1 MKYPLSN
8 RPHVPPQYLS
18 TPGSLLSGDGDL
30 PSQYEALLAALDEE
44 AAALDGEL
52 AGREAASGELLARM
66 RNTKS
71 AITARM
77 DAMQA
82 ALQAAREAESDV
94 RRQAADKDIA
104 ILKLQQQMA
113 QLAAAAEAGGGG
125 EEGLPMGNGSGQLAG
140 LGVDLIGGG
149 IVDVAASDAVIS
161 ALRRD
166 LDAAHERLQAAGRQ
180 LREAQDRAEA
190 AEAEVRVGLEHILSR
205 TPMNRAFS
213 TSMVDTLV
221 LPLGF
226 GTLTVAVFNRCAAPR
241 CPGCGA
247 CCLRP
252 APRWPPSG
260 ASSPPTT
267 ACWQMRRPP

>member
-1 MKYPLSN
+1 MQTVTNAFAQHTGNAFPRQPSRHFDWSQAVPKRS
-8 RPHVPPQYLS
+8 HVPSPPPPA
-18 TPGSLLSGDGDL
+18 PGSLLSGDGDL

-125 EEGLPMGNGSGQLAG
+125 GEGVAKGDGSGQRAG

-149 IVDVAASDAVIS
+149 VVDVAASDAVIA

-190 AEAEVRVGLEHILSR
+190 AEAEVRTFRSH
-205 TPMNRAFS
+205 
-213 TSMVDTLV
+213 LV
-221 LPLGF
+221 L
-226 GTLTVAVFNRCAAPR
+226 RKR
-241 CPGCGA
+241 Q
-247 CCLRP
+247 R
-252 APRWPPSG
+252 
-260 ASSPPTT
+260 
-267 ACWQMRRPP
+267 